1 MLREC
6 IAGETVRL
14 SAHDLKDVTGTPVTS
29 GATVTIDL
37 YNPDGT
43 LLNTGAGAA
52 DGDDWYRDVTM
63 PSTPLG
69 TYTVKITAV
78 KSGATWKGTGYI
90 RLKGF

>member
-6 IAGETVRL
+6 FAGESVRL
-14 SAHDLKDVTGTPVTS
+14 SAHDLTDVAGAPVTT
-29 GATVTIDL
+29 GAVVTIEL

-43 LLNTGAGAA
+43 LQSTGMGAA

-63 PSTPLG
+63 PTSPIG
-69 TYTVKITAV
+69 TYVVRMTAV
-78 KSGATWKGTGYI
+78 KSGATWKGTGFI